1 MPERSNQDSDQLALA
16 PTIQQRKDS
25 HAVLKKL
32 KVAERFALMFGL
44 GRVVDGKFVMNPASK
59 NPSPVQNKEVD
70 EMDTKLSFFYSSTV
84 LELVPRLKDL
94 ERFIKERITQELKYH
109 VRVEGDLSLQE
120 INEFQ
125 SLKKTPSGD
134 LEFRK
139 KLSDEIHLTG
149 DPASLPIDM
158 LVPLLEAVH
167 SVTYFNRMAV
177 DLPEETGTYVVEL
190 SNGTKET
197 LTYWLIQDMWVDK
210 PKEGSTFCPR
220 VGVGRIIRGKRL
232 VNFTRL
238 S

>member
-1 MPERSNQDSDQLALA
+1 MPEHSNQDSDQLALA

-59 NPSPVQNKEVD
+59 NPPPVQNKEVD

-84 LELVPRLKDL
+84 LELVPKLKDL
-94 ERFIKERITQELKYH
+94 ERFIRDRIIQELEYH
-109 VRVEGDLSLQE
+109 VRMEGDLFLQE
-120 INEFQ
+120 INGFK
-125 SLKKTPSGD
+125 SLKKAFTGVLD
-134 LEFRK
+134 FRK
-139 KLSDEIHLTG
+139 KYLDEIDLTG
-149 DPASLPIDM
+149 NPADLPTEM
-158 LVPLLEAVH
+158 LVSLLEAVH

-177 DLPEETGTYVVEL
+177 DLPEEAGRYEVEL
-190 SNGTKET
+190 SNGAREV
-197 LTYWLIQDMWVDK
+197 LSYWPTQDMWVDK

-220 VGVGRIIRGKRL
+220 VGVGGIIRGKRL